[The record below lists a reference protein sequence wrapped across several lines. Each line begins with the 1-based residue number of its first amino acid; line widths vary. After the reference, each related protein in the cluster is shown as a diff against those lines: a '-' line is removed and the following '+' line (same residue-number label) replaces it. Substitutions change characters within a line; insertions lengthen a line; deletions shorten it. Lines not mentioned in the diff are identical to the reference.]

1 MQRQQLNKYL
11 EAAWEVIADGDRY
24 FAGEAPWALKKTDP
38 ERMKTVLYATA
49 EVVRQVAILAQ
60 PVMPDACGKLLDQ
73 LAVPADQRDFKA
85 LGSGGRL
92 KAGTALGTLA
102 PIFPR
107 YVEPEGDAS

>member
-1 MQRQQLNKYL
+1 MPLPAAKKKSCSVSFMLSGNK
-11 EAAWEVIADGDRY
+11 
-24 FAGEAPWALKKTDP
+24 KK
-38 ERMKTVLYATA
+38 
-49 EVVRQVAILAQ
+49 